1 MRMNLMR
8 ALCVCLPAAVVLT
21 VGAINACA
29 QEHAAQQN
37 PPESYQTFYLTNST
51 GVHDA
56 NDIQTAL
63 RNMLPNA
70 RLYYS
75 QSGNAISVRG
85 SAEDLAMAQK
95 ILADLDRPRK
105 TYRVTYTLTD
115 GGNGQSA
122 PQHFVLVVTPGSKA
136 MLKQGSRV
144 PIMTGSYGTGSD
156 QSNSQFQYQDVGINI
171 EASLEGYGD
180 GMRLRTK
187 IEETSVAE
195 EKSNVGIQ
203 DPLLRQ
209 SVLDSESTVAAGK
222 PIVLGSVETSGRHFE
237 VSAMVEAV
245 K

>member
-1 MRMNLMR
+1 MNLMR
-8 ALCVCLPAAVVLT
+8 ALCVCVPAAVVLT
-21 VGAINACA
+21 AGAMKAGA
-29 QEHAAQQN
+29 QEHGAQQN

-75 QSGNAISVRG
+75 GSGNAISMRG
-85 SAEDLAMAQK
+85 SAEDLATAQK

-115 GGNGQSA
+115 GVNAQNA
-122 PQHFVLVVTPGSKA
+122 PQHFVLVVTPGSKT

-171 EASLEGYGD
+171 EASLDGYGD

-209 SVLDSESTVAAGK
+209 SVLEGESSVAGGK
-222 PIVLGSVETSGRHFE
+222 PIVLGSVDMPVGGRHFE
-237 VSAMVEAV
+237 VSMSVEAV